1 MSAARPLTMVRFL
14 IALAAILAG
23 VTGRRILPQAQPPG
37 RHSLSLA
44 AARPAVLVAITDPGS
59 VPAMRAT
66 GALVAS
72 TVRPGER
79 VVILGARGGALLGHE
94 GVSWRPR
101 ADSPAIPLH
110 PHSFRCVRYD
120 QAVRQHRGVVSRTRT
135 ALLQKQREQL
145 RTWAA
150 SVIVQAARHP
160 VVQYA
165 GDTSIGADL
174 GAAASAVASMR
185 QAGLP
190 YGTPVVI
197 AVMGVDQAAAPSPP
211 ALPAST
217 VVVDGFPGGA
227 DEQAAWQSSLVQ
239 DGASRVVVLTSAT
252 GDQLVTVV
260 RQGLDGAIT
269 DTLTSVLFAA
279 GKYTLQPAAL
289 SQLRHLLQLLTVR
302 YPHATASVDGYTDD
316 RPVPGG
322 NILLSQRRAQQV
334 EHWLIQNGIAAGRL
348 QAFGYGDADP
358 VAPDTPAGQPLNRR
372 VVVVVDPAVSA

>member
-1 MSAARPLTMVRFL
+1 MSAARPLTLGRFL

-23 VTGRRILPQAQPPG
+23 VTGCRILPQAQPPG

-59 VPAMRAT
+59 VPGMRAT

-79 VVILGARGGALLGHE
+79 VVILGARGGALLA
-94 GVSWRPR
+94 SSQAPP
-101 ADSPAIPLH
+101 SPAAFVPDPPAAPSH
-110 PHSFRCVRYD
+110 PTSFQRARYD
-120 QAVRQHRGVVSRTRT
+120 QAVRQYRGVVSRTRT

-334 EHWLIQNGIAAGRL
+334 EHWLIQNGIEP
-348 QAFGYGDADP
+348 ADCRHS
-358 VAPDTPAGQPLNRR
+358 ATATPIR
-372 VVVVVDPAVSA
+372 